1 MGKRKYIVI
10 AMVIVVLGLGY
21 CLYLAR
27 SSKITDKLPTEE
39 ITRRSM
45 STEEDYTEMH
55 YFIPD

>member
-21 CLYLAR
+21 CLYLAE
-27 SSKITDKLPTEE
+27 SSKITDKLPVEE
-39 ITRRSM
+39 ITKR
-45 STEEDYTEMH
+45 STEEDYTEAH